1 MLSGSLSPAIA
12 GAFVL
17 APTALL
23 FVETNADFTLYSVVL
38 NGVALAPG
46 SRIAVDPASGQ
57 LAAVATPTA
66 ISTVACSVAGTIVSC
81 SVVSS
86 AAGAFGAV
94 ADLAVAD
101 TGVLSVYAATAAGG
115 FVSSKGSLLLLQAE
129 PPVAVAYYAPKAL
142 LAFGS
147 NESLMLY
154 VNNTLLRRDWATDI
168 STGSGGVYDGPI
180 TSLAFDNLGWLFVGT
195 TACVN
200 ILFPNATVNH
210 LSRFQGLPFN
220 ETTSVAVEYSTR
232 ARRACMRRC

>member
-1 MLSGSLSPAIA
+1 MLSGSLSPAVA

-17 APTALL
+17 APTALI
-23 FVETNADFTLYSVVL
+23 FIETNADFTQYSVVL

-46 SRIAVDPASGQ
+46 SRIAVDPTTGQ

-66 ISTVACSVAGTIVSC
+66 IAAVTCSAAGSIVSC

-86 AAGAFGAV
+86 AAGAFGV
-94 ADLAVAD
+94 VSDLAVAR
-101 TGVLSVYAATAAGG
+101 TSVVAVYAATAAGG
-115 FVSSKGSLLLLQAE
+115 FVSSKGALQLLQAE
-129 PPVAVAYYAPKAL
+129 PPAAVAYYAPKAM

-154 VNNTLLRRDWATDI
+154 VNNTLVRRDWTTDI

-210 LSRFQGLPFN
+210 LSRFQGLPYN
-220 ETTSVAVEYSTR
+220 ETTSVAIEYNTR
-232 ARRACMRRC
+232 ACIACSLSD